1 MFSNFLLSSL
11 ECKVCGRKFKRLCN
25 LYNHELVHGLTEH
38 AFMLCQF
45 CGRGFRSRRD
55 YQNHVIAKHRDLL
68 MKTDTASTS
77 NQHILTENNAEG
89 KKLKTKM
96 NKMNDRKVKRNESHT
111 QTVIDQVEMEP
122 ETYFTRTDTIVHF
135 SENMCKII
143 SDDENL
149 ENDPLSSMNE
159 DGEIG
164 NLNRAKSKNKGF
176 IKNKFKR
183 LKTSLNIE
191 VIEDDDEN
199 PSFNDFSHIINED
212 TSL

>member
-1 MFSNFLLSSL
+1 M
-11 ECKVCGRKFKRLCN
+11 
-25 LYNHELVHGLTEH
+25 HGLTEH

-55 YQNHVIAKHRDLL
+55 YQNHVIAKHRELL
-68 MKTDTASTS
+68 MKTDTTSAS

-89 KKLKTKM
+89 KKFKTKI
-96 NKMNDRKVKRNESHT
+96 NKINDRKVKQNESHT
-111 QTVIDQVEMEP
+111 QTVIDQMELEP
-122 ETYFTRTDTIVHF
+122 ETYFTRTDTIVHI

-149 ENDPLSSMNE
+149 ENDPLSRMNE
-159 DGEIG
+159 DSEIG
-164 NLNRAKSKNKGF
+164 YLNRAKSKSKGF

-199 PSFNDFSHIINED
+199 PSFNDFSHIVNENS
-212 TSL
+212 SL